1 MFIDASP
8 KYTNSDLNYKREN
21 PIVIERFVQ
30 KARNISDYS
39 QTKIAVNSG
48 FASSSSDYTY
58 MAKQIKSAPEKLKRA
73 MFRTSSKGIATA
85 LQKK

>member
-21 PIVIERFVQ
+21 PFVVERFVQ

-39 QTKIAVNSG
+39 HTQIINSTG
-48 FASSSSDYTY
+48 LVSSTDYTY
-58 MAKQIKSAPEKLKRA
+58 MSKQIKSAPEKLKRA
-73 MFRTSSKGIATA
+73 MFRTSSRGIAIA
-85 LQKK
+85 LKKK